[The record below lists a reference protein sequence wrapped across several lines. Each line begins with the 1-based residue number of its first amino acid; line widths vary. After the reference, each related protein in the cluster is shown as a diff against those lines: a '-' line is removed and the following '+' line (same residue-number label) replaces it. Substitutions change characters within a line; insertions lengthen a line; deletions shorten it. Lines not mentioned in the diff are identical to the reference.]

1 MKQTPLS
8 TINVAKLKQFFV
20 VVVVSFWQLGKKA
33 SSSIMAAVAVVVG
46 QSNRARARSCC
57 FAAPGALDRE
67 CGIESSKVMK
77 VACAIMHTP
86 KRSAKGPEFRAAS
99 TDPIRL
105 PMLSPTPNLDKHS
118 RPGTSMG
125 LARVDHNDFVA
136 DEEREAF
143 GATKQ
148 RTEKKFRRYHFGS
161 QDPSQ
166 AQNFAFTHHYDVV
179 VEAETDVHGADDHL
193 VMYYTD
199 YLDAPPAPPIK
210 QVSNTEM
217 DVMELK
223 KWLST
228 VKPRSRTDA
237 FPLYQ
242 LAKGVLSALA
252 DNFLQLTEKERDLLL
267 EDKVRLEIQLENLE
281 KKYEELNSEFKSST
295 FKLKSKL
302 AALQTNLDKETEVK
316 GEGDKSMKLA
326 LAQSLEAAQKLA
338 AETKKMSLQ
347 KDQAAKEAE
356 LVKQRA
362 QKQKDEVQ
370 EMRRKMELA
379 QKEMDAK
386 ILESIRN
393 MPVDKLYK
401 EVTDT
406 NKEKFLHMMHLQ
418 PRFANSS
425 RLNEFSASLT
435 AISTEQLLKILIMKD
450 SRHAL
455 DLAMSAVDSD
465 SKTASKPGASSDASL
480 EIKMAQR
487 LFTKIYGTIAP
498 MSEATIDRKM
508 NSILADI
515 CSLDG
520 ETYTKHVAGMS
531 SEQLN
536 SAIYQL
542 SVPKID
548 GCSQYEDSDVAVW
561 LSSNKTDDKNLAKQ
575 EDPAVSSRM
584 PSNLSLMTMSTDEL
598 ENQLPAELRGTAKPM
613 SYQQMSKFI
622 AQIYEEKIRIDDN
635 DDAEGR
641 PRQNV
646 VDFLQDVFLRQ
657 FGLRSLALKQTVAM
671 RQSMEKFAET
681 TSRARVFCFLCGTR
695 LKDEWSR
702 EATDFL
708 LYVLRQVF
716 PKTQIRDRMD
726 LKVTDQQPMVPLEL
740 VLVSTAS
747 AFASKF
753 GFGIDPSEF
762 LFPVIVKMSVN
773 GLVPLDD
780 WLEVRC
786 PVFFAHV

>member
-1 MKQTPLS
+1 
-8 TINVAKLKQFFV
+8 
-20 VVVVSFWQLGKKA
+20 
-33 SSSIMAAVAVVVG
+33 
-46 QSNRARARSCC
+46 
-57 FAAPGALDRE
+57 
-67 CGIESSKVMK
+67 
-77 VACAIMHTP
+77 MHTP
-86 KRSAKGPEFRAAS
+86 KRFAKGPEFRAAS
-99 TDPIRL
+99 TEPIRL
-105 PMLSPTPNLDKHS
+105 PMISPPPNLDRHS
-118 RPGTSMG
+118 RPDTSMG
-125 LARVDHNDFVA
+125 LARVAHNDSVA

-148 RTEKKFRRYHFGS
+148 RTEQKFRRYHFGS

-210 QVSNTEM
+210 QVSDTEM

-228 VKPRSRTDA
+228 VKPRTRTDA

-242 LAKGVLSALA
+242 LAKGVLNALA
-252 DNFLQLTEKERDLLL
+252 ENFLQLTEKERDLLL

-326 LAQSLEAAQKLA
+326 LAQSMEAAQKLA
-338 AETKKMSLQ
+338 AETKKMALQ
-347 KDQAAKEAE
+347 KEQAAKEAE
-356 LVKQRA
+356 LVKQRS

-386 ILESIRN
+386 ILESIKN

-401 EVTDT
+401 EITDA
-406 NKEKFLHMMHLQ
+406 NKEKFLHLLHLQ
-418 PRFANSS
+418 PRYANAS
-425 RLNEFSASLT
+425 RLNEFSGSLT
-435 AISTEQLLKILIMKD
+435 AISSEQLLKILILKD
-450 SRHAL
+450 PHHAL
-455 DLAMSAVDSD
+455 DLAMLAVDSD
-465 SKTASKPGASSDASL
+465 SKTTSKSVSSDASQ
-480 EIKMAQR
+480 EIKMAQK
-487 LFTKIYGTIAP
+487 LFGKIYGTIATQP
-498 MSEATIDRKM
+498 AATIDRKM
-508 NSILADI
+508 NAIFADI
-515 CSLDG
+515 CLLDID
-520 ETYTKHVAGMS
+520 TYTKHVSGMS

-536 SAIYQL
+536 LAVYQL
-542 SVPKID
+542 TVPKVD
-548 GCSQYEDSDVAVW
+548 SFSQYDDSDFAAW
-561 LSSNKTDDKNLAKQ
+561 TNASKADDKTAQVKQ
-575 EDPAVSSRM
+575 DEQAASSRM
-584 PSNLSLMTMSTDEL
+584 PSNLSLMTMSTDDL
-598 ENQLPAELRGTAKPM
+598 ENQLPAELRGTAKAM
-613 SYQQMSKFI
+613 SYAQMSKFV

-641 PRQNV
+641 TRQNI

-695 LKDEWSR
+695 LRDEWSR

-726 LKVTDQQPMVPLEL
+726 LKVADQQPMVPLEL

-762 LFPVIVKMSVN
+762 LFPAIVKMSTN

-780 WLEVRC
+780 WLEVS
-786 PVFFAHV
+786 PPPLFFSVN

>member
-1 MKQTPLS
+1 MQ
-8 TINVAKLKQFFV
+8 
-20 VVVVSFWQLGKKA
+20 
-33 SSSIMAAVAVVVG
+33 
-46 QSNRARARSCC
+46 
-57 FAAPGALDRE
+57 
-67 CGIESSKVMK
+67 
-77 VACAIMHTP
+77 TP
-86 KRSAKGPEFRAAS
+86 KRFAKGSEFRAAS
-99 TDPIRL
+99 TEPTRL
-105 PMLSPTPNLDKHS
+105 PMISPPPSLDKYA

-125 LARVDHNDFVA
+125 LPRIEQNSEITT

-148 RTEKKFRRYHFGS
+148 RTEQKFRRYHFGS

-166 AQNFAFTHHYDVV
+166 SQNFAFTHHYNVV
-179 VEAETDVHGADDHL
+179 VEAETDVHAADDHL

-199 YLDAPPAPPIK
+199 YLDAPPAPAIK
-210 QVSNTEM
+210 QVGDHEM

-223 KWLST
+223 KWLNT

-242 LAKGVLSALA
+242 LAKGVLNGLA

-267 EDKVRLEIQLENLE
+267 EDKVRLEIQLEMLQ
-281 KKYEELNSEFKSST
+281 KKYEELSSEFKSTT

-302 AALQTNLDKETEVK
+302 AALQTNLDKETEDK
-316 GEGDKSMKLA
+316 GEGDKNMKLA
-326 LAQSLEAAQKLA
+326 LAQSMEAAQKMAL
-338 AETKKMSLQ
+338 ETKKLAIQ
-347 KDQAAKEAE
+347 KEQAAKEAE

-370 EMRRKMELA
+370 EMRRKMDDA
-379 QKEMDAK
+379 KKEMDAK
-386 ILESIRN
+386 ILETIKN
-393 MPVDKLYK
+393 MPVDKLFK
-401 EVTDT
+401 EITDS
-406 NKEKFLHMMHLQ
+406 NKEKLLHMLHSQ
-418 PRFANSS
+418 PRYANAT

-435 AISTEQLLKILIMKD
+435 TTASEQLLKILILKD
-450 SRHAL
+450 PRHAL
-455 DLAMSAVDSD
+455 DAAMLAVDAD
-465 SKTASKPGASSDASL
+465 LKTASKSSGSSDASL

-487 LFTKIYGTIAP
+487 LFTKLYGNVASL
-498 MSEATIDRKM
+498 SELTIDRKL

-515 CSLDG
+515 CSLNLD
-520 ETYTKHVAGMS
+520 TYTRHVSGMS
-531 SEQLN
+531 CEQLN
-536 SAIYQL
+536 MAIYQL
-542 SVPKID
+542 SNEKID
-548 GCSQYEDSDVAVW
+548 GSTQFDANDTAIWNEH
-561 LSSNKTDDKNLAKQ
+561 KQ
-575 EDPAVSSRM
+575 EDKIAVVKQEEQASSSRM
-584 PSNLSLMTMSTDEL
+584 PSNLALMTMSTEDL
-598 ENQLPAELRGTAKPM
+598 DNQLPLELRGTAKAM

-622 AQIYEEKIRIDDN
+622 AQIYEEKVRIDDN

-641 PRQNV
+641 PRQNI

-671 RQSMEKFAET
+671 RQSMEKFAES
-681 TSRARVFCFLCGTR
+681 TSRSRIFCFLCGTR

-726 LKVTDQQPMVPLEL
+726 LKATDQQPMVPLEL

-762 LFPVIVKMSVN
+762 LFPVIVKMSTN

-780 WLEVRC
+780 WLEVRSIFNC
-786 PVFFAHV
+786 F

>member
-1 MKQTPLS
+1 
-8 TINVAKLKQFFV
+8 
-20 VVVVSFWQLGKKA
+20 
-33 SSSIMAAVAVVVG
+33 
-46 QSNRARARSCC
+46 
-57 FAAPGALDRE
+57 
-67 CGIESSKVMK
+67 
-77 VACAIMHTP
+77 
-86 KRSAKGPEFRAAS
+86 
-99 TDPIRL
+99 
-105 PMLSPTPNLDKHS
+105 
-118 RPGTSMG
+118 MG
-125 LARVDHNDFVA
+125 LARADHNEHA
-136 DEEREAF
+136 AEEEREAF

-148 RTEKKFRRYHFGS
+148 RTEQKFRRYHFGS

-166 AQNFAFTHHYDVV
+166 AQNFAFTHHYDVL

-199 YLDAPPAPPIK
+199 YLDAPPAPAIT
-210 QVSNTEM
+210 QVSDTEM

-242 LAKGVLSALA
+242 LAKGVLNGLA

-281 KKYEELNSEFKSST
+281 KKYEELNNEFKSTT
-295 FKLKSKL
+295 FKLKTKL

-326 LAQSLEAAQKLA
+326 LAQSIEATQRMA
-338 AETKKMSLQ
+338 AETKKLALQ
-347 KDQAAKEAE
+347 KDQAAKEAQ
-356 LVKQRA
+356 LVKERA

-370 EMRRKMELA
+370 EMRRKMEQA

-386 ILESIRN
+386 ILETIKN
-393 MPVDKLYK
+393 MPVDKLFK
-401 EVTDT
+401 EITDP
-406 NKEKFLHMMHLQ
+406 NKEKLLHLLHLQ
-418 PRFANSS
+418 PKFVNAS
-425 RLNEFSASLT
+425 RLNEFSGSLT
-435 AISTEQLLKILIMKD
+435 TMSSEQLLKILIMKD

-455 DLAMSAVDSD
+455 DLAMSAVDAD
-465 SKTASKPGASSDASL
+465 MKTTGKSSTTGTSDASV

-487 LFTKIYGTIAP
+487 LFSKIYGNLSP
-498 MSEATIDRKM
+498 PSETTIDRKM

-515 CSLDG
+515 CSLDND
-520 ETYTKHVAGMS
+520 TYTKHVAGMS
-531 SEQLN
+531 AEQLN
-536 SAIYQL
+536 YAVYQL
-542 SVPKID
+542 SVPKIES
-548 GCSQYEDSDVAVW
+548 CTQFEESDIAIW
-561 LSSNKTDDKNLAKQ
+561 LSSKKEDEKNLQGKQ
-575 EDPAVSSRM
+575 DEQASSSRM
-584 PSNLSLMTMSTDEL
+584 PSNLSLMTMSTDDL
-598 ENQLPAELRGTAKPM
+598 ENQLPVELRGTAKAM

-641 PRQNV
+641 PRQNI

-681 TSRARVFCFLCGTR
+681 TARARVFCFLCGTR

-726 LKVTDQQPMVPLEL
+726 LKATEQQPMVPLEL

-747 AFASKF
+747 AFASKY

-762 LFPVIVKMSVN
+762 LFPVIVKMSTN

-780 WLEVRC
+780 WLEVRFMFSLC
-786 PVFFAHV
+786 TFCFLLLFVS

>member
-1 MKQTPLS
+1 
-8 TINVAKLKQFFV
+8 
-20 VVVVSFWQLGKKA
+20 
-33 SSSIMAAVAVVVG
+33 
-46 QSNRARARSCC
+46 
-57 FAAPGALDRE
+57 
-67 CGIESSKVMK
+67 
-77 VACAIMHTP
+77 
-86 KRSAKGPEFRAAS
+86 
-99 TDPIRL
+99 
-105 PMLSPTPNLDKHS
+105 
-118 RPGTSMG
+118 MG
-125 LARVDHNDFVA
+125 LARAEYNDFAA

-148 RTEKKFRRYHFGS
+148 RTEQKFRRYHFGS

-166 AQNFAFTHHYDVV
+166 AQNFAFTHHYDVL

-210 QVSNTEM
+210 QVSDTEM

-242 LAKGVLSALA
+242 LAKGVLNGLA

-281 KKYEELNSEFKSST
+281 KRYEELSSEFKSTT

-302 AALQTNLDKETEVK
+302 AALQTNFDKETEVK

-326 LAQSLEAAQKLA
+326 LAQSIEATQRMA
-338 AETKKMSLQ
+338 AETKKLALQ

-370 EMRRKMELA
+370 EMRRKMEQA

-386 ILESIRN
+386 ILETIKN
-393 MPVDKLYK
+393 MPVDKLFK
-401 EVTDT
+401 EVTDA
-406 NKEKFLHMMHLQ
+406 NKEKLLHLLHLQ
-418 PRFANSS
+418 PKFANAS
-425 RLNEFSASLT
+425 RLNEFSGSLT
-435 AISTEQLLKILIMKD
+435 AISSEQLLKILIMKEP
-450 SRHAL
+450 RHAL
-455 DLAMSAVDSD
+455 ELAMSAVDAD
-465 SKTASKPGASSDASL
+465 MKTASKSSGSGSSDASL

-487 LFTKIYGTIAP
+487 LFAKIYGILAP
-498 MSEATIDRKM
+498 PSVTTIDRKM

-515 CSLDG
+515 CSLDID
-520 ETYTKHVAGMS
+520 TFTKHVAGMS
-531 SEQLN
+531 AEQLN
-536 SAIYQL
+536 LAVYQL
-542 SVPKID
+542 SVPKIES
-548 GCSQYEDSDVAVW
+548 CTQFEESDVAIW
-561 LSSNKTDDKNLAKQ
+561 QLSKKEDEKGAQNKQDEQAS
-575 EDPAVSSRM
+575 SSRM
-584 PSNLSLMTMSTDEL
+584 PSNLSLMTMSTDDL
-598 ENQLPAELRGTAKPM
+598 ENQLPMELRGTAKAM

-641 PRQNV
+641 PRQNI

-681 TSRARVFCFLCGTR
+681 TARARVFCFLCGTR

-726 LKVTDQQPMVPLEL
+726 LKATEQQPMVPLEL

-747 AFASKF
+747 AFASKY

-762 LFPVIVKMSVN
+762 LFPVIVKMSTN

-780 WLEVRC
+780 WLEVRIMT
-786 PVFFAHV
+786 FIFER

>member
-1 MKQTPLS
+1 MISPPPNL
-8 TINVAKLKQFFV
+8 
-20 VVVVSFWQLGKKA
+20 
-33 SSSIMAAVAVVVG
+33 
-46 QSNRARARSCC
+46 ARS
-57 FAAPGALDRE
+57 
-67 CGIESSKVMK
+67 
-77 VACAIMHTP
+77 T
-86 KRSAKGPEFRAAS
+86 
-99 TDPIRL
+99 
-105 PMLSPTPNLDKHS
+105 

-125 LARVDHNDFVA
+125 LARVDHDEFAA

-148 RTEKKFRRYHFGS
+148 RTEQKFRRYHFGS

-166 AQNFAFTHHYDVV
+166 AQNFAFTHHYDVL
-179 VEAETDVHGADDHL
+179 VEAETDVHGSDDHL

-199 YLDAPPAPPIK
+199 YLDAPPAPPIS
-210 QVSNTEM
+210 QVSDTEM

-242 LAKGVLSALA
+242 LAKGVLNGLA

-281 KKYEELNSEFKSST
+281 KKYEDLNNEFKSTT

-316 GEGDKSMKLA
+316 GEGDKTMKLA
-326 LAQSLEAAQKLA
+326 LAQSIEATQRMA
-338 AETKKMSLQ
+338 AETKKLALQ
-347 KDQAAKEAE
+347 KDQAAKEAQ
-356 LVKQRA
+356 LVKERA

-386 ILESIRN
+386 ILETIRN

-401 EVTDT
+401 EVSDA
-406 NKEKFLHMMHLQ
+406 NKEKLLHLLHLQ
-418 PRFANSS
+418 PKFVNAS
-425 RLNEFSASLT
+425 RLNEFSGSLT
-435 AISTEQLLKILIMKD
+435 AISSEQLLKILITKD
-450 SRHAL
+450 PRHAL
-455 DLAMSAVDSD
+455 DLAMSAVDAD
-465 SKTASKPGASSDASL
+465 IKTTSKSSGSADASL

-487 LFTKIYGTIAP
+487 LFAKIYGTLAP
-498 MSEATIDRKM
+498 PSATTIDRKM
-508 NSILADI
+508 NSILADV
-515 CSLDG
+515 CSLDID
-520 ETYTKHVAGMS
+520 TYTRHVSGMS

-536 SAIYQL
+536 LAVYQL
-542 SVPKID
+542 SVPKIES
-548 GCSQYEDSDVAVW
+548 CTQFEDSDIAVF
-561 LSSNKTDDKNLAKQ
+561 LNSKKEDEKSLQGKQ
-575 EDPAVSSRM
+575 DEQAASSRM
-584 PSNLSLMTMSTDEL
+584 PSNLSLMTMSTDDL
-598 ENQLPAELRGTAKPM
+598 ENQLPMELRGTAKAM

-641 PRQNV
+641 TRQNI

-681 TSRARVFCFLCGTR
+681 TARARVFCFLCGTR

-726 LKVTDQQPMVPLEL
+726 LKATEQQPMVPLEL

-747 AFASKF
+747 AFASKY

-762 LFPVIVKMSVN
+762 LFPVIVKMSTN

-780 WLEVRC
+780 WLEVRIISFIFWFALTHS
-786 PVFFAHV
+786 VFLEMHGFMA